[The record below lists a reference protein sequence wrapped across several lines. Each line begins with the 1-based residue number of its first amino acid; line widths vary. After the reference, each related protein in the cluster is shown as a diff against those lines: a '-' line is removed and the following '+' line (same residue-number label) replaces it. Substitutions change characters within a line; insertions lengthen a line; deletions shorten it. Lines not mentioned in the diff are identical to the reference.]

1 MKNIKWFLVLLAAT
15 VCCRAQ
21 VTNQIT
27 SDVYPWNVPVSGT
40 AFCSVREIVHG
51 AATDFVSMEIQ
62 AFTLGKGA
70 SDEPHLSADIE
81 HMIVVK
87 EGNLKIMI
95 NREAKTV
102 GRGGVTI
109 VLPGDKSSFTNVADG
124 ETTFYVLS
132 YQSSKP
138 VDLERGKKAGGSFVM
153 DWNDV
158 KEVSRDDGAGSTR
171 QFFSRATAMGRRMD
185 LHATLLN
192 PGQNTHAPHHHRAEE
207 MVIMLE
213 GDVEEYL
220 GPEEKGGKSKKATAG
235 DIIYMVSNEY
245 HAIRN
250 IGTKP
255 ALYFAFQFE

>member
-1 MKNIKWFLVLLAAT
+1 MASLYGHAEVLE
-15 VCCRAQ
+15 
-21 VTNQIT
+21 TNRIT
-27 SDVYPWNVPVSGT
+27 SDVYLDRVRNGT
-40 AFCSVREIVHG
+40 TVCAVGEILG
-51 AATDFVSMEIQ
+51 GTATDFAPIYVQ
-62 AFTLGKGA
+62 AVMLGKGPTLQ
-70 SDEPHLSADIE
+70 SGSSEKVEEI
-81 HMIVVK
+81 IIVK
-87 EGNLKIMI
+87 EGRLRITI
-95 NREAKTV
+95 NGESKTV
-102 GRGGVTI
+102 GPGSVAM
-109 VLPGDKSSFTNVADG
+109 VMPGDTRSFSNAADG
-124 ETTFYVLS
+124 ETTY
-132 YQSSKP
+132 YQMGYRSKKP
-138 VDLERGKKAGGSFVM
+138 ADVERGKKAGGSFVM

-158 KEVSRDDGAGSTR
+158 KEVPRDDGAGSTR